1 MTHWIS
7 LKAAVRDIATRP
19 QSETASGASLGEAV
33 KRVAVKCVR
42 KRGCLSASEFRA
54 LAFHGVASR
63 LRRA

>member
-1 MTHWIS
+1 MAI
-7 LKAAVRDIATRP
+7 P
-19 QSETASGASLGEAV
+19 EQSETASGASLGEAV

-42 KRGCLSASEFRA
+42 KRGCLSVSEFRI